1 MFCVSLC
8 VNTKGN
14 KMATNLALNNDLIEE
29 AVRLGNHKSKKEAVN
44 KALEKYIEQIKQQKI
59 KSLFGSIDYDPVY
72 NYKKQ
77 RAKN

>member
-1 MFCVSLC
+1 
-8 VNTKGN
+8 
-14 KMATNLALNNDLIEE
+14 MATNLALNNDLIEE

-59 KSLFGSIDYDPVY
+59 KSLFGSIDYDPAY

>member
-1 MFCVSLC
+1 
-8 VNTKGN
+8 
-14 KMATNLALNNDLIEE
+14 MATNLALNDDLIEE

-59 KSLFGSIDYDPVY
+59 KNIFGSIDYDPDY

>member
-1 MFCVSLC
+1 
-8 VNTKGN
+8 
-14 KMATNLALNNDLIEE
+14 MATNLALNNDLIEE

-59 KSLFGSIDYDPVY
+59 KNLFGSIDYDPDY
-72 NYKKQ
+72 DYKKQ

>member
-1 MFCVSLC
+1 
-8 VNTKGN
+8 
-14 KMATNLALNNDLIEE
+14 MATNLALNNDLIEE

-59 KSLFGSIDYDPVY
+59 KNLFGSVDYDKDY
-72 NYKKQ
+72 DYKKQ

>member
-1 MFCVSLC
+1 
-8 VNTKGN
+8 
-14 KMATNLALNNDLIEE
+14 MATNLALNDDLIEE

-59 KSLFGSIDYDPVY
+59 KSLFGSIDYDPDY

-77 RAKN
+77 RAKS

>member
-1 MFCVSLC
+1 
-8 VNTKGN
+8 
-14 KMATNLALNNDLIEE
+14 MATNLALNDDLIEE

-59 KSLFGSIDYDPVY
+59 KNIFGSIDYDPDY
-72 NYKKQ
+72 DYKKQ

>member
-1 MFCVSLC
+1 
-8 VNTKGN
+8 
-14 KMATNLALNNDLIEE
+14 MATNLALNDDLIKE

-59 KSLFGSIDYDPVY
+59 KNIFGSIDYDPDY

>member
-1 MFCVSLC
+1 
-8 VNTKGN
+8 
-14 KMATNLALNNDLIEE
+14 MATNLALNDDLIKE

-59 KSLFGSIDYDPVY
+59 KNIFGSIDYDPDY
-72 NYKKQ
+72 DYKKQ

>member
-1 MFCVSLC
+1 
-8 VNTKGN
+8 
-14 KMATNLALNNDLIEE
+14 MATNLALNNDLIEE

-59 KSLFGSIDYDPVY
+59 KSLFGSIDYNPAY